1 MSYAFPPE
9 LHSLVQLELT
19 KGIYQSEDDVLLTA
33 VRLLH
38 EQELNEEQFRANLKV
53 RLDRLDRGEGLYFDD
68 EESLQAFCE
77 SVKAEGR
84 RRYDA
89 RQEQQ

>member
-19 KGIYQSEDDVLLTA
+19 KGIYQSEDDVLLSA

-38 EQELNEEQFRANLKV
+38 EQELYEEQFRADLKV
-53 RLDRLDRGEGLYFDD
+53 RLDRLDRGEGIHFDSEEALQEYF
-68 EESLQAFCE
+68 ERIM
-77 SVKAEGR
+77 AEGQQ
-84 RRYDA
+84 RYDA
-89 RQEQQ
+89 RQKSQ